1 MLKRLIKRISEKV
14 ENQHRK
20 HIKDNIYIYTEII
33 A

>member
-1 MLKRLIKRISEKV
+1 MLRRLIKRISEKV

-20 HIKDNIYIYTEII
+20 HIKDIYIYTEII

>member
-1 MLKRLIKRISEKV
+1 MLKRLIKIISKKV

-20 HIKDNIYIYTEII
+20 HFKDILYIYIEII